1 MDTEALR
8 SWAAEHGSAAP
19 AGPDRDLSITSKVL
33 RFQWNGAP
41 AVAVGAEADGKTRIN
56 AVLDAVTWCTER
68 HPIAKTL
75 HVLVGRSPN
84 DKVAVEHL
92 QAMGTLAALLESGPS
107 IRLWQVQPSG
117 AAEEVEVVAATFTET
132 DESAPVR
139 WAGYLEAAWDQRPA
153 GLAAELMRRLDHPSV
168 ALYPKLSSQK
178 SNTPWQLRLDGL
190 EIGRVGVKSG
200 RLELATTNLS
210 AAGEPRDQWRK
221 VVVERAVGFDSGSL
235 DRVVAMIHDLIARWS
250 KNASP
255 GAVLAHGQA
264 EHALEAHV
272 LSGRALLKTQS
283 SGELRLAAPV
293 VGGVLRAAQFPT
305 LWGDVASP
313 ARYLDALLADE
324 QGRPW
329 AIELKDQDAGGGNGA
344 YLRAG
349 IGQAVLYR
357 HYIRSIAA
365 LDAWFSSA
373 SGLGLDRRQC
383 QAAVAFPTAVQGVSG
398 SIQRH
403 CELAAR
409 WGVEIIEFPRPG
421 TT

>member
-8 SWAAEHGSAAP
+8 VWAAKHGSTP
-19 AGPDRDLSITSKVL
+19 PDGPDRDLSITSRVI

-41 AVAVGAEADGKTRIN
+41 AAAVGAEVDGKTRIN
-56 AVLDAVTWCTER
+56 TVLDGVAWCTER
-68 HPIAKTL
+68 YPSADTL
-75 HVLVGRSPN
+75 HLLVGRSPN

-107 IRLWQVQPSG
+107 IRLWQVKPDG
-117 AAEEVEVVAATFTET
+117 AADEVEVAATTFTET
-132 DESAPVR
+132 DTSAPVR
-139 WAGYLEAAWDQRPA
+139 WAGYLEGAWGQRPT
-153 GLAAELMRRLDHPSV
+153 GLAAELLRRLDHPSV
-168 ALYPKLSSQK
+168 ALYPKLSSQTGD
-178 SNTPWQLRLDGL
+178 TPWQLRLDGL
-190 EIGRVGVKSG
+190 EIGRVGADTG
-200 RLELATTNLS
+200 RLELATRNLS

-221 VVVERAVGFDSGSL
+221 VVVERSMGFDSGSL
-235 DRVVAMIHDLIARWS
+235 DRVVGMIHDLIARWS
-250 KNASP
+250 KNAPP

-272 LSGRALLKTQS
+272 LSGRVILTTQS
-283 SGELRLAAPV
+283 CGALRLAAPV

-365 LDAWFSSA
+365 LDTWFSSE

-383 QAAVAFPTAVQGVSG
+383 QAAVAFPTAVEEVSR

-403 CELAAR
+403 YELAAR